1 MQRATV
7 LLSTAALAAT
17 GIAVGL
23 TPASGAKSVDNV
35 HAIKFGVPRIVD
47 PVHTYG
53 EPDIRVAPNG
63 TVYVSGPQG
72 TGVQRSI
79 WNASYDNGDSY
90 RLVQDNKTGSAP
102 PSAVSPTKS
111 TAGPGGGD
119 TEIAI
124 DRHNNIYYAD
134 LYALACFTTAYSHD
148 NGKTVQSTP
157 LGCSSAGADRQWFGV
172 YDPAPSDHTISP
184 YKGPKPIVYMKY
196 TALTAGSKVDYTT
209 GDDPTNWHQSDPAGL
224 VAASSPYSPTD
235 APVVVD
241 QHTGDL
247 LTAVNVG
254 GNGLALAIGQP
265 AKDGSAHLNFKYQTI
280 VPSLQGN
287 PSTLFPGFAEDKAR
301 NLYVVWTQDNDYQ
314 VYYSYARP
322 NAAGTGWGKWS
333 KPIHINRSP
342 SATTLMPWV
351 AAGKG
356 GIIDVVWYGT
366 DMTLKQLGPDGP
378 SAQKNEA
385 WYAWFAQID
394 HAASSS
400 YHIVQSRAS
409 QHPMHY
415 NDICM
420 LGTGCIAAQGNRNLA
435 DFFEVTIDN
444 QGRARIVHG
453 DTSNNLAGPTGAV
466 EAADHSGASV
476 VTTETQQ
483 TGLNAWTGKPLTAI
497 ESQAP
502 RTSISDPIGDARYP
516 VLGGAKVSGADIES
530 VAMHQGTKTLDI
542 TVKLRHGTLAD
553 AAQAA
558 AAPFGR
564 LVIRWQMKNTLYHAG
579 VDQDAAGDA
588 PTYYAGKT
596 QSTDSCSVSAC
607 DPHTLDYVAP
617 PIQGAAAATGS
628 AKVGQNTTYT
638 IHVPLSAIGNPTK
651 HRLLEEVEAY
661 VFASALPG
669 SEQDSK
675 AQTDADQLPLELEG
689 TKSFNFRGDV
699 SPSGATSAGM
709 LLPGVVLLPLL
720 AGTAA
725 YRRRR
730 RAS

>member
-1 MQRATV
+1 
-7 LLSTAALAAT
+7 
-17 GIAVGL
+17 L
-23 TPASGAKSVDNV
+23 TPASGARAVDNV

-90 RLVQDNKTGSAP
+90 RLVQDNKTGTAP
-102 PSAVSPTKS
+102 PSAVTPTKS
-111 TAGPGGGD
+111 TMGPGGGD

-134 LYALACFTTAYSHD
+134 LYALACFTTGYSHD
-148 NGKTVQSTP
+148 NGQTVQSTP
-157 LGCSSAGADRQWFGV
+157 LGCSSAGADRQWFAMF
-172 YDPAPSDHTISP
+172 DPAKSDHTISP

-196 TALTAGSKVDYTT
+196 TSGTTGSKIDYTT
-209 GDDPTNWHQSDPAGL
+209 GDDPTNWHQGDGAT
-224 VAASSPYSPTD
+224 VIADQSPYSPTD
-235 APVVVD
+235 APMVVD
-241 QHTGDL
+241 QHTGDGL
-247 LTAVNVG
+247 NVVSVG
-254 GNGLALAIGQP
+254 NNGLALAVSKP
-265 AKDGSAHLNFKYQTI
+265 AKDGSAHLATHYEPI
-280 VPSLQGN
+280 VSALPGN

-301 NLYVVWTQDNDYQ
+301 NLYVVWVDDKDYQ

-322 NAAGTGWGKWS
+322 KASGTDWGKWS
-333 KPIHINRSP
+333 KPIHINRPP

-366 DMTLKQLGPDGP
+366 DMSLSELGSQGP

-385 WYAWFAQID
+385 WYAWFAQIN
-394 HAASSS
+394 HAASTTH
-400 YHIVQSRAS
+400 HIVQSRAS

-444 QGRARIVHG
+444 QGRARIVFG
-453 DTSNNLAGPTGAV
+453 DTSNNLAGPSGAV
-466 EAADHSGASV
+466 EAADHSGASI
-476 VTTETQQ
+476 VTVSTQQ
-483 TGLNAWTGKPLTAI
+483 TGLNAWTGKSLTAK

-502 RTSISDPIGDARYP
+502 RTSITDPIGDARYP
-516 VLGGAKVSGADIES
+516 VLGGTKVAGADIES
-530 VAMHQGTKTLDI
+530 VAMSQDSKNLNI

-553 AAQAA
+553 AATAA
-558 AAPFGR
+558 ASSFGR
-564 LVIRWQMKNTLYHAG
+564 LVVRWQMHNTLYHAG
-579 VDQDAAGDA
+579 VDQSAAGGA
-588 PTYYAGKT
+588 PTFYAGKT

-617 PIQGAAAATGS
+617 PVQGGVAATGS
-628 AKVGQNTTYT
+628 VKVGQNTTYT
-638 IHVPLSAIGNPTK
+638 IHVPLSAIGSPSK

-661 VFASALPG
+661 VLASAFPG
-669 SEQDSK
+669 SEPDTK
-675 AQTDADQLPLELEG
+675 AQSDADELPLQLEG
-689 TKSFNFRGDV
+689 TKSFNFRGDAK
-699 SPSGATSAGM
+699 PSSTTAGM
-709 LLPGVVLLPLL
+709 LVPGIAVLPLL
-720 AGTAA
+720 AGVAA

-730 RAS
+730 RTKLAA